1 MTSGSFSHY
10 CRDEMNGAA
19 NKIIANYRRNN
30 NKTTRKSFE
39 YMMKIRVSTPAN
51 SNRLDVEVVVP
62 LKYLSNFLRFLDLPL
77 INCEI
82 ELDLIWSIN
91 WVISEILR
99 TPEMAVNPNANS
111 PVQEKDATKTNGATI

>member
-1 MTSGSFSHY
+1 
-10 CRDEMNGAA
+10 MNGAA

-30 NKTTRKSFE
+30 NKTTTRKSFE